1 MDKRLP
7 DISFERNMNHNYMI
21 LESRDYFGEIVENN
35 NDYRKKMLLE
45 NNISGLLPVKHR
57 LVNGQLRY
65 YYKINSLQSLE
76 SIYNKK
82 EINYDE
88 LKHILGGCIKL
99 CDSLEEYLLDGSQII
114 LRPEFIYMNPDTLEL
129 YFVCYPE
136 YEEDIRVSF
145 VEFIDM
151 ILTKIDHMDNDAVLL
166 GYKIYRYTKNPNFV
180 ISEIASILDSHS
192 SSAPKPDPDDIK
204 TIQIPLYENEQTYN
218 DEFDNIYLEP
228 KEEKKPKKMKD
239 KNNNN
244 SIGIILCLIVAI
256 IAMGVILGDRMT
268 GVIGLK
274 GDAEL
279 YLYGI
284 VAVSMAEMVVLIIS
298 RARKRRIVLEV

>member
-45 NNISGLLPVKHR
+45 NNIPGLLQVKRR
-57 LVNGQLRY
+57 LVNGEMRY

-136 YEEDIRVSF
+136 YEEDIRFSF
-145 VEFIDM
+145 VEFVDM
-151 ILTKIDHMDNDAVLL
+151 LLTKIDHTDNDAVLL

-192 SSAPKPDPDDIK
+192 SSIIKPAPDDIK

-218 DEFDNIYLEP
+218 DEFDSIYLEP
-228 KEEKKPKKMKD
+228 KEEKKPKKIKD
-239 KNNNN
+239 KNNN

-268 GVIGLK
+268 GSIGLK

-298 RARKRRIVLEV
+298 KARKRRIVLEV